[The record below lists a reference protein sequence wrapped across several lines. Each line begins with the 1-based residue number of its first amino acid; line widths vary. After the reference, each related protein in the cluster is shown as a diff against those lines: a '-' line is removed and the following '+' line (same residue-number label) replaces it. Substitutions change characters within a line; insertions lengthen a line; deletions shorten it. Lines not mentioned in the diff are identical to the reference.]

1 VTEGEEAQRGGK
13 QANIIKADVSV
24 KAGAKVSVTATR
36 RLWQARYKYLLD
48 AAKQLNAD
56 GHHAAAIVTAQT
68 ACEVCTAV
76 VFTAVLRAKGV
87 VSLTDPLRNLISS
100 YSLANDKV
108 RDLYVALS
116 GDRIQD
122 KPFWSDFKAHAK
134 LRMNIVHGGHSAT
147 AEDADKSIATVEK
160 VIDHLL
166 QNRP

>member
-76 VFTAVLRAKGV
+76 VFTAALRAKGV
-87 VSLTDPLRNLISS
+87 ESLTDPLRNLILS
-100 YSLANDKV
+100 YSLANERV
-108 RDLYVALS
+108 RNLYVALS

-122 KPFWSDFKAHAK
+122 EPFWSDFKVHAT
-134 LRMNIVHGGHSAT
+134 LRRDIVHEGQSAT
-147 AEDADKSIATVEK
+147 AEDADKSIAAVK
-160 VIDHLL
+160 AVIDHLL